1 MSRPA
6 AIRFVVPGEPVGKM
20 RARTFVRMRR
30 DGKPFATTT
39 TPDTTRA
46 YEAKVRTLCAIAV
59 NQARWLMSKSD
70 RFALRLRVFRTHEG
84 AGADLD
90 NVIKSVADAIQG
102 PGLAMPDDRYVRC
115 ISASL
120 LKDATNPRVEVE
132 VFRVRIDE
140 VAA

>member
-1 MSRPA
+1 MSPEVL
-6 AIRFVVPGEPVGKM
+6 RFVVPGEPVGKM

-39 TPDTTRA
+39 TPEKTRS

-59 NQARWLMSKSD
+59 NQARWLTSKSD
-70 RFALRLRVFRTHEG
+70 RFAIRLRVFRTHEG

-102 PGLAMPDDRYVRC
+102 PGLAMPDDRYVRR
-115 ISASL
+115 ISAAL
-120 LKDATNPRVEVE
+120 LKDASNPRVEVE
-132 VFRVRIDE
+132 ILRARLGE
-140 VAA
+140 NAA